1 MSTTLKTL
9 IAKLN
14 DTCRQSA
21 ERAANLCLARGHY
34 EVDLEHL
41 FLALLE
47 HPQGDVA
54 LIAQRSGIKPDT
66 LRDDL
71 ERELASFKNG
81 NTRTPVF
88 SPHLPTLFEHAWLI
102 ASLDSQT
109 TRIRSGHLLLA
120 LLTEPGLSQLAY
132 RGSAQFVRIKRDEL
146 KHNFA
151 KLVEGSHE
159 GGDVRF
165 ADAGPGALAESE
177 RNVDPA
183 QGGLSKTPALDQFT
197 TNLTQR
203 ARDGKV
209 DPVIGRD
216 AEIRQAIDIL
226 LRRRQNN
233 PILTGEAGVG
243 KTAVVEGLA
252 LRIALGDVPEV
263 LRGVELHTL
272 DLGLLQAGASVKGE
286 FENRLKNVI
295 DEVKKSPHPI
305 VLFIDEAHTMIG
317 AGGQAGQNDAANLL
331 KPALARGELRTI
343 AATTWSEY
351 KKYFE
356 KDAALARRFQVVKV
370 EEPSET
376 LCAAMLRG
384 MVPLMEKHFGI
395 RVLDEAITEA
405 VRLSHRYISGRQL
418 PDKAVSV
425 LDTACAKVAL
435 GQSATPAIIDDTRKH
450 LDRLAAEIGALQR
463 ETLSGA
469 RHEERLGELHA
480 QQQQAQQVL
489 VDAEARLRDESALA
503 QKIQALRTQLEQNAQ
518 QAAAAN
524 GDASALHPADGA
536 PVAMACAIN
545 GDSSMCGD
553 ELARQGEKADAAGA
567 DAGIEAATES
577 AGTEAAV
584 ATPARARKS
593 AKTKAVPATES
604 SSASASINPAENPI
618 DPARIELET
627 LLAELRA
634 LQGEAPLVPLQ
645 VDGTIV
651 AEIVSAWTGVPLGR
665 MVKDEIRVV
674 RQLAPLLR
682 ERVIGQDH
690 ALEAVA
696 QRVRTASAKL
706 EDPNKPRGVFMFVGP
721 SGVGKTETAL
731 ALADILYGGERK
743 LVTINMSEYQEAHS
757 VSGLK
762 GSPPGYVGYGE
773 GGVLTE
779 AVRRNPYSV
788 VLLDEVEKAHPDVLE
803 MFFQVFDK
811 GEMDDAEGRAI
822 DFRNTLIILT
832 SNVGSAQI
840 MQACLNKPTEEIP
853 AADALGEA
861 LRPVLMKTFKPA
873 FLGRMKTVPYYPISD
888 DVLVQIITLKLGRIR
903 DRIRAN
909 HKATFE
915 WSDSL
920 VEAVLARCT
929 EVDSGARNVDH
940 ILNGTLLPEIAEE
953 VLARMAEGASVE
965 RVTVGADD
973 NGAFTYQI
981 A

>member
-1 MSTTLKTL
+1 MSTNLKTL
-9 IAKLN
+9 ISKLN
-14 DTCRQSA
+14 DTCRQAA
-21 ERAANLCLARGHY
+21 ERAANLCMARGHY

-47 HPQGDVA
+47 QPQSDFV
-54 LIAQRSGIKPDT
+54 LIARRSGVSVERLEK
-66 LRDDL
+66 DL
-71 ERELASFKNG
+71 GNEIARFKAG

-88 SPHLPTLFEHAWLI
+88 SQHLPTLFEHAWLL
-102 ASLDSQT
+102 ASLETGT

-120 LLTEPGLSQLAY
+120 LLTAPDLAQLAY
-132 RGSAQFVRIKRDEL
+132 RGSKEFVRLKREEL
-146 KHNFA
+146 KHDFA
-151 KLVEGSHE
+151 KLTEGSQE
-159 GGDVRF
+159 ATQAVDFAG
-165 ADAGPGALAESE
+165 ADAASPDGDAGEAA
-177 RNVDPA
+177 PA

-203 ARDGKV
+203 ARDGHI

-216 AEIRQAIDIL
+216 AEIRQLVDIL
-226 LRRRQNN
+226 MRRRQNN

-252 LRIALGDVPEV
+252 RRIAEKDVPEV
-263 LRGVELHTL
+263 LQGVELHVL
-272 DLGLLQAGASVKGE
+272 DMGLLQAGASVKGE

-305 VLFIDEAHTMIG
+305 ILFIDEAHTMIG
-317 AGGQAGQNDAANLL
+317 AGGSAGQNDAANLL

-370 EEPSET
+370 EEPTEP
-376 LCAAMLRG
+376 LAAAMLRG
-384 MVPLMEKHFGI
+384 IVPLMEKHFGI

-418 PDKAVSV
+418 PDKAVGV

-435 GQSATPAIIDDTRKH
+435 GQSATPAIIEDTRRH
-450 LDRLAAEIGALQR
+450 LERLDAEIAALDRESAGGANHHDERLVELRDQQEQARKVLADNEARLQR
-463 ETLSGA
+463 EI
-469 RHEERLGELHA
+469 ELA
-480 QQQQAQQVL
+480 
-489 VDAEARLRDESALA
+489 DRIR
-503 QKIQALRTQLEQNAQ
+503 ALRGEMEAGATGRDA
-518 QAAAAN
+518 QAADTAQE
-524 GDASALHPADGA
+524 PA
-536 PVAMACAIN
+536 
-545 GDSSMCGD
+545 
-553 ELARQGEKADAAGA
+553 
-567 DAGIEAATES
+567 
-577 AGTEAAV
+577 
-584 ATPARARKS
+584 PARKTAKKAAKKAARK
-593 AKTKAVPATES
+593 APAS
-604 SSASASINPAENPI
+604 PQHAEL
-618 DPARIELET
+618 DK
-627 LLAELRA
+627 LLAELRE
-634 LQGEAPLVPLQ
+634 LQGETPMVPLQ
-645 VDGTIV
+645 VDGTVV
-651 AEIVSAWTGVPLGR
+651 AEIVSAWTGIPLGR
-665 MVKDEIRVV
+665 MVKDEIRTV
-674 RQLAPLLR
+674 RSLNGLLA

-690 ALEAVA
+690 ALDAIA
-696 QRVRTASAKL
+696 QRVRTATAKL

-743 LVTINMSEYQEAHS
+743 LITINMSEYQEAHS

-811 GEMDDAEGRAI
+811 GMMDDAEGREI

-832 SNVGSAQI
+832 SNVGSPQI
-840 MQACLNKPTEEIP
+840 MQSCLNKPAGEIP
-853 AADALGEA
+853 GADELAEA
-861 LRPVLMKTFKPA
+861 LRPVLMKHFKPA
-873 FLGRMKTVPYYPISD
+873 FLGRLKVVPYYPISD
-888 DVLVQIITLKLGRIR
+888 DVLAQIIELKLGRIR
-903 DRIRAN
+903 DRVAAN
-909 HKATFE
+909 HKAAFG
-915 WSDSL
+915 WDGGL
-920 VEAVLARCT
+920 VDAVLARCT

-940 ILNGTLLPEIAEE
+940 ILNGTLLPEIAET
-953 VLARMAEGASVE
+953 VLASMAEGGKIGQIK
-965 RVTVGADD
+965 VGAGR
-973 NGAFTYQI
+973 NGAFKYKV